1 MAGRFSMALDAG
13 GGSGRC
19 LLVNADDGTITTAA
33 RSWTHPAAPGTGGMG
48 SDLDLEQ
55 IWARLAEAA
64 REARERAG
72 AAPEDVVG
80 LATTSMRFGMVVL
93 DGEDRSLYAGPNRDA
108 RAVVEALRLAAEHGE
123 ELYTETGHWPTP
135 VSPAPRLLWL
145 RDHDGAAWER
155 ARHYLSLSDWL
166 AFRLCGERAA
176 ERSQAGE
183 SLLFGLERGD
193 WASEWI
199 ERLGL
204 PRELFPE
211 LRLPGSVLGRVTAA
225 AAEALGVRPGIP
237 VAMGGADTPCG
248 LLGAGVTDPGQ
259 AAVVAGTTAPLQLVT
274 EGPHRDPKGRLWS
287 GCHVVEGGFVLESN
301 AGAVGDS
308 LTAFG
313 RLLFPEA
320 PAPAARL
327 LAEAAAAEPGA
338 GGVSSSAGAEIFD
351 ARRMGLPMGAIHL
364 SPMALP
370 AGAEGRQRLARALVE
385 GLAYGL
391 RANLEQLAR
400 CAGVEIPE
408 LHLGG
413 GLSRSPE
420 MARILAEVLGRPV
433 VVATHPEATA
443 GGAATCAAAAAGL
456 FATPAEAARH
466 LASGRRT
473 VEPDHERSARYAEL
487 YAHWRDLRSAGE
499 EADERARAEATRIY
513 LAGAGDEPPPGPAVR
528 PRMLATADLDDDAL
542 GALREIGEV
551 DYTPFRKALRLL
563 TGRSLVEAL
572 QGVEVFITEVDVVDA
587 ASLAELPD
595 LRVVASCRGDAVNVD
610 VEACTALGIPVLNT
624 PGRNADAVA
633 DLTLAFLLMLARKL
647 PEATAFLREPGGE
660 AGDVGRMGRAF
671 GRLRGRELWRK
682 TVGLVG
688 LGAVGRGVAQRLRP
702 FGARVLVY
710 DPFLPES
717 AIRRLDAEPASLE
730 ALLAESDFVSLHAP
744 VTDATRGL
752 IDASALARMRPGAC
766 LVNTARAALVD
777 EDALVE
783 TLERGHLGGAA
794 LDVFPVE
801 PPGADHPLL
810 AMDSVI
816 ATPHIGGN
824 TEDVAA
830 HQGAIVEA
838 ELTRLLRGEAPHH
851 CLNPEVLE
859 SFDWSRPRPAPPAG
873 TLERLAQRA
882 GPAVTDL
889 QKERQKRQR
898 RAPDAGREVSAGSGS
913 SAAAPAAAGATAA
926 SSPGTDAAS
935 EAPPRAVVEGMR
947 RVLAGFVER
956 VARDRALA
964 SQAEPREVTLHFRL
978 ADLPL
983 AFWIDLRRGRVEAAL
998 GDPPAEAE
1006 VQLRL
1011 PADVLDGMLTGRS
1024 NPMQAAMD
1032 GRLSFS
1038 GDTTKA
1044 MSVQE
1049 LQEDLSRCY
1058 REARDAAGDPGDLA
1072 SLVAP
1077 GAAGAA
1083 RPPAAVG
1090 DDDPRLELCR
1100 VVDELYTQQ
1109 LITATGGNVSVRIP
1123 GRDELWIT
1131 PSQLFKGDL
1140 RPEVLVRIDLEGRAL
1155 DEGARSPSSE
1165 RLMHCAVYKSRP
1177 DANAVIHAHAPHA
1190 TILANTDLPFL
1201 PISTEAAFFGNLP
1214 RIPFVMP
1221 GTAELADAV
1230 GRGVAESWAVL
1241 MKNHGLL
1248 VAGRS
1253 LRRAADM
1260 TEIVERTSEVLL
1272 GCRAVGVDPPVLP
1285 EDVVTTLRKM
1295 GDLVA

>member
-19 LLVNADDGTITTAA
+19 LLVNVEDGAITAAA

-55 IWARLAEAA
+55 IWTRLAEAA

-72 AAPEDVVG
+72 AAPEDVAGV
-80 LATTSMRFGMVVL
+80 ATTSMRFGMVVV
-93 DGEDRSLYAGPNRDA
+93 DAEDRPLYAGPNRDA
-108 RAVVEALRLAAEHGE
+108 RAVVEAMRLAAEHGDA
-123 ELYTETGHWPTP
+123 LYTETGHWPTP
-135 VSPAPRLLWL
+135 ISPAPRLLWL

-155 ARHYLSLSDWL
+155 ARHYLALSAWL

-211 LRLPGSVLGRVTAA
+211 LRLPGTVLGRVSAG

-237 VAMGGADTPCG
+237 VAMGGADTQCG
-248 LLGAGVTDPGQ
+248 LLGSGVTEPGQ

-274 EGPHRDPKGRLWS
+274 DGLHRDPKGRLWS

-301 AGAVGDS
+301 AGAVGDTLS
-308 LTAFG
+308 AFG

-320 PAPAARL
+320 AVPTARL

-338 GGVSSSAGAEIFD
+338 GGVSSSVGAEIFD
-351 ARRMGLPMGAIHL
+351 ARRMGLPMGAIHI
-364 SPMALP
+364 SPMTLP
-370 AGAEGRQRLARALVE
+370 AGAEGRPRLARALVE

-391 RANLEQLAR
+391 RANLEQLVR
-400 CAGVEIPE
+400 CAGAEIPE

-413 GLSRSPE
+413 GLARSPDL
-420 MARILAEVLGRPV
+420 ARILADVVGRPV
-433 VVATHPEATA
+433 VVATHPETTA
-443 GGAATCAAAAAGL
+443 LGAAACAAAGAGL
-456 FATPAEAARH
+456 FATPDEAAKH
-466 LASGRRT
+466 LARGSHA
-473 VEPDHERSARYAEL
+473 VEPDHERAARYAEL

-499 EADERARAEATRIY
+499 EAEERARAEATRVY
-513 LAGAGDEPPPGPAVR
+513 LAGAGDQTTPAPAAR
-528 PRMLATADLDDDAL
+528 PRMLATADLDDAAL
-542 GALREIGEV
+542 AALREIGEV
-551 DYTPFRKALRLL
+551 EYAPFREALRLL

-572 QGVEVFITEVDVVDA
+572 RGVEVFITEVDVVDA

-633 DLTLAFLLMLARKL
+633 DLTLAFLLMLARRL
-647 PEATAFLREPGGE
+647 PEATAFLREPGAE
-660 AGDVGRMGRAF
+660 AGDMGRMGRAF

-688 LGAVGRGVAQRLRP
+688 LGAVGRGVARRLRP

-730 ALLAESDFVSLHAP
+730 AVLAESDFVSLHAP

-752 IDASALARMRPGAC
+752 IDAAALARMRPGAC

-783 TLERGHLGGAA
+783 ALERGHLGGAA
-794 LDVFPVE
+794 LDVFSVE

-810 AMDSVI
+810 AMDHVI

-838 ELTRLLRGEAPHH
+838 ELVRLLRGEAPHH

-859 SFDWSRPRPAPPAG
+859 TFDWSRPRPAPPAG

-889 QKERQKRQR
+889 QKERQERER
-898 RAPDAGREVSAGSGS
+898 RTPDAGGAAASG
-913 SAAAPAAAGATAA
+913 AAAPAAETAA
-926 SSPGTDAAS
+926 GPGGAAS
-935 EAPPRAVVEGMR
+935 QARADGGTPPPAVVEGMR

-964 SQAEPREVTLHFRL
+964 SQAESREVTLHFRL

-983 AFWIDLRRGRVEAAL
+983 AFWIGLRHGRVEAAL
-998 GDPPAEAE
+998 GDPPSEAE

-1049 LQEDLSRCY
+1049 LQGDLSRCY

-1072 SLVAP
+1072 ALASP
-1077 GAAGAA
+1077 GAAGSGASAA
-1083 RPPAAVG
+1083 APVG

-1100 VVDELYTQQ
+1100 VVDELYAQQ

-1165 RLMHCAVYKSRP
+1165 RLMHCTVYKARP

-1221 GTAELADAV
+1221 GTAELAEAV
-1230 GRGVAESWAVL
+1230 GRGMAESWAVL